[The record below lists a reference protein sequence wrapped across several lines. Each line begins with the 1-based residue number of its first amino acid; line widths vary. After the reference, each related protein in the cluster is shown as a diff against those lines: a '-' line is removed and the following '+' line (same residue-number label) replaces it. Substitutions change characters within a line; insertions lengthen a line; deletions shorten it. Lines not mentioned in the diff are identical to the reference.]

1 MTNRHIFAG
10 IIFASLSAG
19 LGGGGLVFTRLALPQ
34 TDPFTLGFLRW
45 FILAVILFLI
55 YWKQLNF
62 SKINK
67 SDLHIISFLGLIYF
81 AAFPILLTFGLTF
94 TTAGR
99 AGLVF
104 ATMPIWTL
112 IISSFFKIEPITKVK
127 LFAIFVAMLG
137 VFIALGN
144 NFNEVNL
151 TLLMGDFIVM
161 AGVICSSIFA
171 AFSSTYIEKY
181 GNLNVLLF
189 ALISGVSAMLIAA
202 LILGSPFSGSLDFN
216 LLGWSYVFVLG
227 IPCGAIMIF
236 CWGKALQLATPTQAS
251 LCMGFH
257 PLTAMLLGSLMLDE
271 RITLHLIIGFILV
284 FLAVLFIQIKRE
296 FI

>member
-1 MTNRHIFAG
+1 
-10 IIFASLSAG
+10 
-19 LGGGGLVFTRLALPQ
+19 
-34 TDPFTLGFLRW
+34 
-45 FILAVILFLI
+45 
-55 YWKQLNF
+55 
-62 SKINK
+62 
-67 SDLHIISFLGLIYF
+67 
-81 AAFPILLTFGLTF
+81 
-94 TTAGR
+94 
-99 AGLVF
+99 
-104 ATMPIWTL
+104 MPIWTL

-151 TLLMGDFIVM
+151 TLLIGDFIVM

-202 LILGSPFSGSLDFN
+202 FILGSPFSGSLDFN

-227 IPCGAIMIF
+227 IPCGAIMIY

-257 PLTAMLLGSLMLDE
+257 PLTAMLLGSLMLNE
-271 RITLHLIIGFILV
+271 QITSNLVIGFILV

>member
-1 MTNRHIFAG
+1 
-10 IIFASLSAG
+10 
-19 LGGGGLVFTRLALPQ
+19 
-34 TDPFTLGFLRW
+34 
-45 FILAVILFLI
+45 
-55 YWKQLNF
+55 
-62 SKINK
+62 
-67 SDLHIISFLGLIYF
+67 
-81 AAFPILLTFGLTF
+81 
-94 TTAGR
+94 
-99 AGLVF
+99 
-104 ATMPIWTL
+104 
-112 IISSFFKIEPITKVK
+112 
-127 LFAIFVAMLG
+127 MLG

-144 NFNEVNL
+144 NFNEVNFEFII
-151 TLLMGDFIVM
+151 GDVIVM

-202 LILGSPFSGSLDFN
+202 FILGSPFSGSLDFN

-257 PLTAMLLGSLMLDE
+257 PLTAMLLGSLMLNE
-271 RITLHLIIGFILV
+271 QITSNLVIGFILV